1 MSRSQESFNKKET
14 RKKKEQKRKEK
25 EKKRQERKENT
36 GKPDFDDMI
45 AYVDEFG
52 NITDTPPDPEE
63 KEEFDAEDIVLSNK
77 KDQSEAGGVKTGVI
91 TFYNDDKGFG
101 FIRDSET
108 KQDIFLHVS
117 NALDPVG
124 ENDKVVYE
132 IGKGDKGPVAINVK
146 LNK

>member
-25 EKKRQERKENT
+25 EKKRQERKENA

-63 KEEFDAEDIVLSNK
+63 KEEIDAEDIVLSNK
-77 KDQSEAGGVKTGVI
+77 KDESDAGGVKTGVI

-101 FIRDSET
+101 FIRDSDT

-117 NALDPVG
+117 NTLEPVG

-146 LNK
+146 INK